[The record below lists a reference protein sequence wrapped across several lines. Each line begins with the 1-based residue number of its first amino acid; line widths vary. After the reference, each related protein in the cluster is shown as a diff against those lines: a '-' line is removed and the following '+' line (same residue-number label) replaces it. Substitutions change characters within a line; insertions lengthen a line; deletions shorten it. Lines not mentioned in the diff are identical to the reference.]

1 MFKKISIALITAL
14 LFSVSIAGIAAA
26 QSDTSPDIIVRGR
39 LRAAL
44 GQVTS
49 IGEGF
54 FTMTVRN
61 TEVTILVSDDTII
74 KNRDGSDASFGDLE
88 VDRWVIVTARR
99 NEDGNFVARRVILMP
114 DGFDPADLHLVRM
127 AGEVDKINNGQ
138 NTFTITKLDGES
150 VTLNVDEHTRW
161 LGALSELKDLEK
173 GMKVGVVA
181 KQQDDGSLLAKIVGA
196 RKEDQQ
202 GGRVVGQVS
211 AVGSDELTVE
221 ARRGE
226 ITFAVDDETR
236 FKSRDGSVEELDD
249 LETGMKVLVVFTV
262 QDDGSLLAKLIGAGE
277 ATTTTVDGSH
287 NIA

>member
-1 MFKKISIALITAL
+1 MFKKISIALIAAL
-14 LFSVSIAGIAAA
+14 LFSVSIAGVAVA
-26 QSDTSPDIIVRGR
+26 QSDTPPDSLGAGR
-39 LRAAL
+39 LRIAL

-49 IGEGF
+49 ISEGF
-54 FTMTVRN
+54 FTMTARN
-61 TEVTILVSDDTII
+61 TEVTILISDDTVF

-99 NEDGNFVARRVILMP
+99 NEDGDFVARRVILMP
-114 DGFDPADLHLVRM
+114 EGFDPADLHLVRM

-138 NTFTITKLDGES
+138 DTFTITKSDGES

-161 LGALSELKDLEK
+161 LGALTELKDLEK

-196 RKEDQQ
+196 RKEDRT
-202 GGRVVGQVS
+202 GGRAVGQVS
-211 AVGSDELTVE
+211 AVGTDELTVNT
-221 ARRGE
+221 RKGE
-226 ITFAVDDETR
+226 VTFAVDDETR
-236 FKSRDGSVEELDD
+236 FKSRDGSVEGLDD

-262 QDDGSLLAKLIGAGE
+262 QDDGSLLAKLVGAG
-277 ATTTTVDGSH
+277 ASPTTADANH